1 MRFGTNVVIK
11 GDVTLEN
18 PSGKVMDDYVTVA
31 NKTFESGSHKVE
43 PAVPAEAPAAAP
55 ALQPA
60 MA

>member
-1 MRFGTNVVIK
+1 VRFGPGIVIK

-18 PSGKVMDDYVTVA
+18 PAGKAMDDYVTIT
-31 NKTFESGSHKVE
+31 NRTYDSGSHKVE
-43 PAVPAEAPAAAP
+43 AVPAEAPAAAP